1 MPFHNSQ
8 KQRLAEIFTNIIA
21 QNSTFT
27 VPELRKTIHALSLD
41 RECQER
47 LFQVALRD
55 SEILPLAWPECR
67 TFSGY
72 FTTRTVRDQEQA
84 ILESA
89 VRLARIN
96 PVDRLLSR
104 IAGTRVPKS
113 PLDGEQRDAFEHA
126 TGPGHLKL
134 INGRA
139 GTGKS
144 HTMAAI
150 RAWFEAKGHNVIG
163 LAPTNIVARD
173 MRCAG
178 CAAARTVHL
187 ECHRLRSSQ
196 ASWNKSVTVILDE
209 ASMVGPDHLE
219 TLLTEA
225 TRARAR
231 LILVGDTRQLLAVGR
246 QGLFGAISK
255 VLGTAELTT
264 NRRQRDRWQQQ
275 VAVDLS
281 NGAMCQAVDKLEQHG
296 AIHFSRDKQHACKT
310 LVAHFE
316 QATRERPSRSRFVFA
331 YTNKDV
337 SMLNEMLR
345 EALRRSG
352 GLRGPDVMLRSA
364 NGDLAVALGD
374 ALILTSNDRAL
385 GLFNGM
391 AGQLQAVTKRS
402 VTIKLTTGDTITFDP
417 RRYTDFT
424 YGYAGT
430 IHRGQGRTFDET
442 YLLFSKHWTH
452 RSTYVA
458 LTRHRARTHVYV
470 DAGETPMTAMLA
482 SRMARSDDRP
492 NAIELPVMS
501 FAGVT

>member
-1 MPFHNSQ
+1 MPFHNAQ
-8 KQRLAEIFTNIIA
+8 KQRLAEIFKNITT

-27 VPELRKTIHALSLD
+27 APELRETVRALGVV
-41 RECQER
+41 RECQEK
-47 LFQVALRD
+47 LFQAALQNP
-55 SEILPLAWPECR
+55 EILPLAWPESQ

-72 FTTRTVRDQEQA
+72 FTTRAVRDQEQA

-89 VRLARIN
+89 IRLARIN

-104 IAGTRVPKS
+104 IAGTRVPKL

-126 TGPGHLKL
+126 TVPGHLKL

-178 CAAARTVHL
+178 FAAGRTVHL
-187 ECHRLRSSQ
+187 ECHRLRSGQ

-219 TLLTEA
+219 TLFAEA
-225 TRARAR
+225 GRARAR
-231 LILVGDTRQLLAVGR
+231 LILVGDMRQLLAVGR
-246 QGLFGAISK
+246 QGLYGMISK

-264 NRRQRDRWQQQ
+264 NRRQRDHWQQDM
-275 VAVDLS
+275 AADLS
-281 NGAMCQAVDKLEQHG
+281 DGAMHQAVDKLEQHG
-296 AIHFSRDKQHACKT
+296 AIHFSRDKRQACKT

-316 QATRERPSRSRFVFA
+316 QATREHPTRSRFVFA
-331 YTNKDV
+331 YTNRDV
-337 SMLNEMLR
+337 SVLNEMLR
-345 EALRRSG
+345 EAFRRSG
-352 GLRGPDVMLRSA
+352 GLRGPDVMLRTA
-364 NGDLAVALGD
+364 NGSLAVAVGD
-374 ALILTSNDRAL
+374 FLILTANDHAL

-391 AGQLQAVTKRS
+391 SGGVKTATQRS
-402 VTIKLTTGDTITFDP
+402 VTMRLATGEILTFDP
-417 RRYTDFT
+417 RRYAAFT

-458 LTRHRARTHVYV
+458 LTRHRASTHVYV
-470 DAGETPMTAMLA
+470 DAGETPTIENLTARMT
-482 SRMARSDDRP
+482 RSDDRP
-492 NAIELPVMS
+492 NAIELPIME
-501 FAGVT
+501 AR